1 MDWVYLLSIS
11 IFYHLIKIKSIYLP
25 HIYYSSRIYFS
36 SFFKT
41 LLCQLNI
48 KIWSIYK
55 IDRPAFFFFFFFCIY
70 WKIVHCNLVHNSKS
84 IHPNAWVL
92 NSERTIDWNF
102 KAKEHNRVEI
112 SNLIGTPTDWLLWN
126 RILLDSNKHTFDDF
140 QLKAH
145 YIMASKL
152 MPTILLFPTGNSSTM
167 LEQPQLLSK
176 LSNLC
181 QASS

>member
-1 MDWVYLLSIS
+1 
-11 IFYHLIKIKSIYLP
+11 
-25 HIYYSSRIYFS
+25 
-36 SFFKT
+36 
-41 LLCQLNI
+41 
-48 KIWSIYK
+48 
-55 IDRPAFFFFFFFCIY
+55 
-70 WKIVHCNLVHNSKS
+70 VHNSKC

-102 KAKEHNRVEI
+102 KTKEHNRVEI
-112 SNLIGTPTDWLLWN
+112 SNLIGTPTDWLPWN

-145 YIMASKL
+145 NIMASKL

-181 QASS
+181 QASSQQPRASTEAKVRLEGTSLFLPPGWFVNEPTSRCSRIGRLWGNYGSRLPWFRSCWCFAVKQADTPSYFRS